1 VQYIKAKTRCKESLR
16 ELTWKL
22 KSVLFERQHIL
33 AILGISR
40 SKVKEIVEAPPDL
53 GLFAL

>member
-33 AILGISR
+33 AILGISS
-40 SKVKEIVEAPPDL
+40 SKVKEIIEAPPDL